1 MLDGVRFVTT
11 TEELTASFQLRY
23 SIYVES
29 MGRLKDKGDH
39 ELKELRDEHDEH
51 ARAIVAI
58 LKGEPVGTLRMF
70 WGGDQPFSD
79 TLIKAYHLS
88 PFLNIVKPEQ
98 ICIAERLMV
107 DNAHRGST
115 VTLRM
120 YKEVMHFVLHN
131 NIETVLLDCEP
142 HHLNSYLKLGFR
154 PFTTPYTYP
163 GIGLVIPMV
172 LITGDYE
179 HLKRVGSP
187 FAMLTNENDLKNC
200 THVEELREILNDKQ
214 NIISQTIDSETT
226 LINEIQSSLK
236 GNALTFDN
244 KLSVLNTLDETEL
257 SRLIEKSHIIHC
269 EIGDHIIEKNNS
281 AKTMFILLSG
291 YAEVRRDGQLIA
303 IISPGEVIGEIAF
316 FLDVPRSASI
326 VAASEGTSI
335 LSLDEHSMA
344 RLFKKDSQLSIK
356 ILMNL
361 CRGLCTRIVNGIETE
376 DIRSVGEEEAEKSKL
391 VSVK

>member
-1 MLDGVRFVTT
+1 MQDGIRFVTT
-11 TEELTASFQLRY
+11 ADELTASYQLRY
-23 SIYVES
+23 AIYVES

-39 ELKELRDEHDEH
+39 ELKELRDEHDEY

-58 LKGEPVGTLRMF
+58 TKGEPVGTLRMF
-70 WGGDQPFSD
+70 WGGDQRFSD

-88 PFLNIVKPEQ
+88 PFLDIVNPEQ
-98 ICIAERLMV
+98 ICIVERLMV
-107 DNAHRGST
+107 CQSHRGSS

-131 NIETVLLDCEP
+131 GIEAVLLDCEP

-187 FAMLTNENDLKNC
+187 FALLTSEDDLEHC
-200 THVEELREILNDKQ
+200 CHVEKLRCVLNEKQ
-214 NIISQTIDSETT
+214 NIISQTIDSKATIIDV
-226 LINEIQSSLK
+226 INSARD
-236 GNALTFDN
+236 GNTVSFDN
-244 KLSVLNTLDETEL
+244 KLSVLNTLDESEI

-269 EIGDHIIEKNNS
+269 ELGDHIIEKNNS

-291 YAEVRRDGQLIA
+291 YAEVKRENQLIA
-303 IISPGEVIGEIAF
+303 IISPGEVVGEIAF

-326 VAASEGTSI
+326 IAASEGVSI
-335 LSLDEHSMA
+335 LSLDETSMA

-361 CRGLCTRIVNGIETE
+361 CRGLCSRIVNGVETE
-376 DIRSVGEEEAEKSKL
+376 DIRSIEEEKKPTLA
-391 VSVK
+391 SVK